1 MLKAGVEGY
10 TLRALSSSLSVRKGD
25 SLLSVAIDRTQYQPG
40 DTMTWTVQV
49 DRSME
54 AYVALTDAY
63 VGLDYETGIVV
74 LKGSLEEVFLANPSM
89 NAYSEERIMTTSY
102 GDGQK
107 AIVVMYRVVTP
118 SGEDL
123 SDSFETVEPARFV
136 VAAEGTTMFSLDAQV
151 TDGNYLDIGTENA
164 PKALFVLP
172 RS

>member
-1 MLKAGVEGY
+1 MTYSENAIRFSPWHAGEYEVRLVLKAGVEGY

-123 SDSFETVEPARFV
+123 SDSFETVEPDVYKR
-136 VAAEGTTMFSLDAQV
+136 QV
-151 TDGNYLDIGTENA
+151 IWHAFIES
-164 PKALFVLP
+164 
-172 RS
+172 R